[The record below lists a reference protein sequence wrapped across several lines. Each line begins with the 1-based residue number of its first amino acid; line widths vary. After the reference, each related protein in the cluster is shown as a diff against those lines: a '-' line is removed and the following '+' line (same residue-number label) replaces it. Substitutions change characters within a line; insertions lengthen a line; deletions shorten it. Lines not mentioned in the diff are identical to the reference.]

1 MNKMMAIE
9 GIESKIY
16 EIRGQKVML
25 DYDLANLY
33 GVETKYLK
41 RQVKRNTSRFP
52 GDFMFQL
59 VKEENLKCQNVTSSY
74 GGRRYL
80 SYAFTEQGI
89 AMLSSIL
96 NSERAVQVNIQIMRA
111 FVRFRQTLALHKEL
125 ADKFKELESR
135 VDGHDTAILQ
145 VVAEI
150 KRIVAIEEKP
160 KRRIGFV
167 QERGE

>member
-1 MNKMMAIE
+1 MMAIE